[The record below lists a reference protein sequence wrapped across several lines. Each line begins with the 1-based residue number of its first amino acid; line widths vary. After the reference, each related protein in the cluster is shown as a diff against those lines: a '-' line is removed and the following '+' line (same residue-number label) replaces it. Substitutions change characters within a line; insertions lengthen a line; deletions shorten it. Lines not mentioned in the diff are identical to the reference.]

1 MSEPMSPP
9 KWYTVAQVA
18 QLLGYGESK
27 VRMTAGSI
35 TGALLGGLLLGVIP
49 NLVLIR
55 TLALLLLTSAVK
67 LWRH

>member
-1 MSEPMSPP
+1 MLVAFARYSRDPSLHSSPSNGRFL
-9 KWYTVAQVA
+9 TA
-18 QLLGYGESK
+18 
-27 VRMTAGSI
+27 MTAGFI

>member
-1 MSEPMSPP
+1 M
-9 KWYTVAQVA
+9 A

-67 LWRH
+67 LGRH